1 MIIII
6 SFLYIIIKKWLI
18 FLNFYY
24 QKLSSVDGI
33 WNLFMPSYTTTFQ
46 IKMKIL
52 GFIFKF

>member
-18 FLNFYY
+18 FYY